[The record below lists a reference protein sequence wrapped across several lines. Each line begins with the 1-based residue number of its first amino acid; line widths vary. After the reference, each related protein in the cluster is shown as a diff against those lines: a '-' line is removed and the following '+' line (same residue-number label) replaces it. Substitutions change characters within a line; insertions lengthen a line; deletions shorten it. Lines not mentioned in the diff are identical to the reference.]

1 MFAAR
6 RALYTVSARPVLHV
20 APRIA
25 VATRSYADKQ
35 GAPTKSH
42 PDATMPHITE
52 ETKAYERIY
61 EKGKPTTDQS
71 PVEDE
76 GVTAQELIEGDAE
89 AEKNAPEVVKENLNK
104 FAVPEPLEKG
114 KYDDIVQLF
123 VGVIMKDGKKAR
135 AQNVL
140 QKAFDVLK
148 LKTGGNPLQAF
159 AEAMERAAPLMSIR
173 TSVKGTKKVQV
184 PVPLNERQRHRH
196 GIRWIIKHS
205 ESRKHKELHLRIAD
219 ELLAVLDGTSNVFND
234 KFEVHRQCL
243 LNRASAS
250 KLVDVDAQDESG
262 TTPLIMA
269 ACFGRT
275 DVVKALLEAHA
286 DVNKQDKY
294 GWTATMW
301 ASNNNHPDLIKEL
314 VAHGASTTTKTTSGR
329 TALDFAAPET
339 STEVAGFLTRGNDD
353 SPEIGTL
360 GMMAGSD
367 DWYDRGG
374 FSEDRFEEQMAEDE
388 FQKRLMMESAANLE
402 VDLSSLGLDDTTD
415 SPFLEE
421 IDEGPSFD
429 YSRCL
434 PSQMFVFSEEDLPHI
449 FDVVITRM
457 QPVRS
462 PAQKPVPANVLF
474 LCARFAH
481 YFSTP
486 ELMMK
491 LLDGAVLRIQDVTKK
506 RAEDMANLAF
516 WISNCTLLLYHMK
529 KDQGLVGVTIPHQQE
544 ISELINDIWML
555 LIQDAER
562 RLDKVLDAGMLDN
575 ETIPGLQNVQFENE
589 WRLFRS
595 RKKEAPVEGVRPP
608 SPRRRAGPSPRNITS
623 LLSSTLFVMEAY
635 DVHPVIIAQT
645 FSQLFFWVGG
655 ELFNRIIT
663 KKKYLARS
671 RAMQIRMNV
680 SALEDWATR
689 TNILRKEE
697 QSEMSSQPSIHE
709 AARHHLIPVNQLLQW
724 LQVLSSIGDDVDAL
738 ETTRESLHR
747 LTLPQLAR
755 AVRDYRYEVGEGKLS
770 SAVKKIIFDVPTQ
783 KADEKQKIDSLAD
796 HLYEEEDAITLDT
809 TYMLPFKL
817 ATTTEMILAYGAG
830 IGGTNRERERRYTPF
845 LPAEFLDKL
854 DAEKKKAQG
863 EIESGSNGK
872 TWEEEAAGI
881 EDLRRADLSTVEA
894 RW

>member
-1 MFAAR
+1 MDQEDSTNRSSIESLAASGILPVDLPR
-6 RALYTVSARPVLHV
+6 SLDDARPLSL
-20 APRIA
+20 PRA
-25 VATRSYADKQ
+25 ASNFLDPWTSQ
-35 GAPTKSH
+35 NTE
-42 PDATMPHITE
+42 PDDLPL
-52 ETKAYERIY
+52 
-61 EKGKPTTDQS
+61 PQ
-71 PVEDE
+71 P
-76 GVTAQELIEGDAE
+76 AQLNFGFGGGEEGDDVDSIL
-89 AEKNAPEVVKENLNK
+89 NDPSLSDFTRRQQLQEV
-104 FAVPEPLEKG
+104 FG
-114 KYDDIVQLF
+114 
-123 VGVIMKDGKKAR
+123 
-135 AQNVL
+135 
-140 QKAFDVLK
+140 
-148 LKTGGNPLQAF
+148 
-159 AEAMERAAPLMSIR
+159 RAASNGDLDVIR
-173 TSVKGTKKVQV
+173 KV
-184 PVPLNERQRHRH
+184 
-196 GIRWIIKHS
+196 I
-205 ESRKHKELHLRIAD
+205 
-219 ELLAVLDGTSNVFND
+219 DGPG
-234 KFEVHRQCL
+234 Q
-243 LNRASAS
+243 